1 MMTSMFTLHQQ
12 FSLSESYNSKVKF
25 CFILL
30 TYIFLNCRQTSVSPQ
45 MPPMIPQVTP
55 PIPNFPFDPLVL
67 RAAFNSYFPFQ
78 LPTQPHP
85 MASLFPPIEAL
96 TSSQALSALATK
108 KRSAYDHSVDSNMS
122 DAKRQRY
129 EDPLDLSSAHLGR
142 VVDAQDDVDV
152 DVLSVDPPTMTSRN
166 DPERWSVDQVALF
179 VANIESC
186 QEYAEVRFLIHFASD
201 VSKSL
206 SHSIKCNTETCKC
219 QMKK

>member
-1 MMTSMFTLHQQ
+1 
-12 FSLSESYNSKVKF
+12 
-25 CFILL
+25 
-30 TYIFLNCRQTSVSPQ
+30 
-45 MPPMIPQVTP
+45 
-55 PIPNFPFDPLVL
+55 
-67 RAAFNSYFPFQ
+67 
-78 LPTQPHP
+78 

-108 KRSAYDHSVDSNMS
+108 KRAAFDHSDDNNMS

-142 VVDAQDDVDV
+142 VVDAQDEVDV

-201 VSKSL
+201 VSNNL
-206 SHSIKCNTETCKC
+206 SHSIKCATVL
-219 QMKK
+219 QMSNEKISQKSSSDHPTVVNNEAKVITGSKRLPPRSSSSTKSKVSF